1 MPRRAN
7 VSYSRPRFFVTSLL
21 PYFIASLCVASCSHS
36 SHSDPSSLTFL
47 IESSPTNLDP
57 RFATDSQSQRLD
69 GLLFNGLLGHDN
81 QMNFR
86 GDLAESWHTP
96 NPVTYVF
103 HLRRGVRFHDGRP
116 LTSADVKSTLD
127 FIANPA
133 NKSPK
138 RGALRLLS
146 SIETPDAATVV
157 VHLTEPYASFT
168 VNLIA
173 TAVGIVPANAG
184 ADFSR
189 HPIGSGPFRFV
200 QQSQDEEVVV
210 ERNPEYFGGA
220 PSLSRVGFRVVPDAV
235 VRALELRKG
244 SADLEMSSLSPDI
257 IPVLARRPDLDVSD
271 RSGTNLNLSRTY
283 PRRWTSVESRNS

>member
-36 SHSDPSSLTFL
+36 SHSDASSLTFL
-47 IESSPTNLDP
+47 IESSRTNLDP

-69 GLLFNGLLGHDN
+69 GLLFNGLLDYDN

-173 TAVGIVPANAG
+173 TAIGIVPANAG

-220 PSLSRVGFRVVPDAV
+220 PSLSRVRFRVVPDAV

-271 RSGTNLNLSRTY
+271 RSGTNLNLSRT
-283 PRRWTSVESRNS
+283 